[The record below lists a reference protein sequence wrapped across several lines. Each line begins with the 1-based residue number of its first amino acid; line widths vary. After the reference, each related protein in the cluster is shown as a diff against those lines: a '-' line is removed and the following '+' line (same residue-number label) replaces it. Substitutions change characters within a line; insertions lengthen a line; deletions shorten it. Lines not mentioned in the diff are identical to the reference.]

1 MNDRTWDR
9 LSGLVVG
16 AALGVL
22 AGILLAPSAGAETRG
37 SIKKKTQDSLDQIQ
51 KNVRDIRESLTQ
63 KGQALFK
70 KSVTEIPLDD
80 SEDPHE
86 DQGA

>member
-37 SIKKKTQDSLDQIQ
+37 SIKRK
-51 KNVRDIRESLTQ
+51 RR
-63 KGQALFK
+63 
-70 KSVTEIPLDD
+70 IP
-80 SEDPHE
+80 
-86 DQGA
+86 

>member
-1 MNDRTWDR
+1 MNDRAWDR

-22 AGILLAPSAGAETRG
+22 AGILLAPNAGAETRG
-37 SIKKKTQDSLDQIQ
+37 SIKKRTQDSLDQIQ
-51 KNVRDIRESLTQ
+51 RNVRDIRESLTQ
-63 KGQALFK
+63 KGQSIFK
-70 KSVTEIPLDD
+70 KSVTEIPLDGND
-80 SEDPHE
+80 DPHE

>member
-22 AGILLAPSAGAETRG
+22 AGILLAPSAGSETRG

-80 SEDPHE
+80 NEDPHE

>member
-1 MNDRTWDR
+1 MNDRAWDR

-22 AGILLAPSAGAETRG
+22 AGVLLAPNAGVETRG
-37 SIKKKTQDSLDQIQ
+37 TIKKKTQDSLDQIQ
-51 KNVRDIRESLTQ
+51 KNVRDIRDSLTQ
-63 KGQALFK
+63 KGQSLFK
-70 KSVTEIPLDD
+70 KSVTEIPLDNHD
-80 SEDPHE
+80 NSSE